1 MKTTLTTFALCLLT
15 LTASAQPRTALMVD
29 FPKEYV
35 KSQMEGYYIEDT
47 TLDDIIIQYLEDK
60 DITYLFRDGALRL
73 VMIELTDL
81 FETYRIWSAIL
92 DMESVKIPGDHG
104 SNAHMFRSPHGPL
117 GIVIQD
123 TVKSSGNYRISI
135 ASMH

>member
-1 MKTTLTTFALCLLT
+1 MKTTLTTIALSLWA
-15 LTASAQPRTALMVD
+15 LTAVSQPRTAIMID

-35 KSQMEGYYIEDT
+35 KAQMEGYYIEDT
-47 TLDDIIIQYLEDK
+47 SHGDIIIQYLDDK

-73 VMIELTDL
+73 VMIDLTDL
-81 FETYRIWSAIL
+81 FEMYRIWSAIL

-104 SNAHMFRSPHGPL
+104 SNAHMFRSPYGPL

-123 TVKSSGNYRISI
+123 TVGSAGNYRVSI
-135 ASMH
+135 ASMR

>member
-1 MKTTLTTFALCLLT
+1 
-15 LTASAQPRTALMVD
+15 
-29 FPKEYV
+29 
-35 KSQMEGYYIEDT
+35 MEGYYIEDT
-47 TLDDIIIQYLEDK
+47 TGDIIIQYIDGK

-73 VMIELTDL
+73 VMIDLTDL

-123 TVKSSGNYRISI
+123 TVGSSGNYRISI
-135 ASMH
+135 ASMR